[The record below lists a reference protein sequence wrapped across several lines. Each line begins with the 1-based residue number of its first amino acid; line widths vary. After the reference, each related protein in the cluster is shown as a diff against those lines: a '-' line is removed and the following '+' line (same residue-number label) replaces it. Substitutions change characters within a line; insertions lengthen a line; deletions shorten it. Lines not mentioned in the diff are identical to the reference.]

1 MNNYNDFARV
11 LSDLNRYNFSSK
23 ISYKPAP
30 VEQIKIN
37 KNDIYKALKE
47 AIPIMDKDV
56 LYIIRESVVRIT
68 GLDIGRI
75 HNAFQ
80 RLVIDGVLE
89 TRDNIRPQD
98 NRKSWYPTSWHI
110 RRR

>member
-1 MNNYNDFARV
+1 MNDFNYFARV

-23 ISYKPAP
+23 ISYKPEP

-37 KNDIYKALKE
+37 KDDIYKALKE
-47 AIPIMDKDV
+47 SIPLMGKEV
-56 LYIIRESVVRIT
+56 SYIIRESVVRIT
-68 GLDIGRI
+68 GLDMGKIN
-75 HNAFQ
+75 HAFQ
-80 RLVIDGVLE
+80 KLVIDGLLE